1 MNITLA
7 TLHQYSAQE
16 VFDYVCNHL
25 LTQNEKSVDYIDPT
39 NEDSISCKY
48 RNEDGLKCAAGC
60 LIGDEEYLYEMEGF
74 IWSDMVVEFNVTSE
88 YKSLIRE
95 LQKIH
100 DTYPTSEW
108 EDCLERLAEQEGL
121 EFN

>member
-7 TLHQYSAQE
+7 TLHQYSDQE

-25 LTQNEKSVDYIDPT
+25 LTQNEKS
-39 NEDSISCKY
+39 EDNL
-48 RNEDGLKCAAGC
+48 RCAAGC
-60 LIGDEEYLYEMEGF
+60 LISDEEYLYEMEGF

-100 DTYPTSEW
+100 DTYPTHEW
-108 EDCLERLAEQEGL
+108 ESCLERLAEQEGL